1 MQIFNSFALLKSF
14 KMTAFYKDE
23 YIEAQYIIEKKVIKV
38 TFSEIEPDSKLFDK
52 YIKFLDNVYAK
63 NEKIILIYDSSKA
76 KYLASDLRIKLG
88 NWFKSNAEI
97 VKKYNHHTVF
107 IINSMMIRMVLNGIF
122 LVEKPVY
129 KYDIVG
135 TFEEAQKI
143 MNEKLKT
150 IF

>member
-1 MQIFNSFALLKSF
+1 MA
-14 KMTAFYKDE
+14 AFYKDE
-23 YIEAQYIIEKKVIKV
+23 YIEATYIVEKNVIKV
-38 TFSEIEPDSKLFDK
+38 TFSEIEPDEKLFAK
-52 YIKFLDNVYAK
+52 YLKFLEDIYANK
-63 NEKIILIYDSSKA
+63 NKIILIYDSSKA

-88 NWFKSNAEI
+88 NWFKSNAEV

-135 TFEEAQKI
+135 TSEEAQKI
-143 MNEKLKT
+143 MTEKLKT
-150 IF
+150 IA

>member
-1 MQIFNSFALLKSF
+1 MA
-14 KMTAFYKDE
+14 AFYKNE
-23 YIEAQYIIEKKVIKV
+23 YIEATYIVEKNVIKV
-38 TFSEIEPDSKLFDK
+38 TFSEIEPDEKLFAK
-52 YIKFLDNVYAK
+52 YLKFLEDIYANK
-63 NEKIILIYDSSKA
+63 NKIILIYDSSKA

-88 NWFKSNAEI
+88 NWFKSNAEV

-135 TFEEAQKI
+135 TYEEAQKI
-143 MNEKLKT
+143 MTEKLKT
-150 IF
+150 IA

>member
-1 MQIFNSFALLKSF
+1 MA
-14 KMTAFYKDE
+14 AFYKDE
-23 YIEAQYIIEKKVIKV
+23 YIEATYIVEKNVIKV
-38 TFSEIEPDSKLFDK
+38 TFSEIEPDEKLFAK
-52 YIKFLDNVYAK
+52 YLKFLEDIYANK
-63 NEKIILIYDSSKA
+63 NKIILIYDSSKA

-88 NWFKSNAEI
+88 NWFKTNAEV

-135 TFEEAQKI
+135 TSEEAQKI
-143 MNEKLKT
+143 MTEKLKT
-150 IF
+150 IA

>member
-1 MQIFNSFALLKSF
+1 MA
-14 KMTAFYKDE
+14 AFYKDE
-23 YIEAQYIIEKKVIKV
+23 YIEATYIVEKNVIKV
-38 TFSEIEPDSKLFDK
+38 TFSEIEPDEKLFAK
-52 YIKFLDNVYAK
+52 YLKFLEDTYANK
-63 NEKIILIYDSSKA
+63 NKIILIYDSSKA

-88 NWFKSNAEI
+88 NWFKSNAEV